1 MPLES
6 GQIFAGYTIVRLV
19 GSGGMGEVY
28 LAQHPRLP
36 RQDALK
42 VLPASFSADD
52 EFRQRF
58 QREADLAATL
68 WHPHIVG
75 LHDRGEFDGRLW
87 ISMDFV
93 DGYDAARLL
102 VDRFPTGMPATDVI
116 EIVTAVADA
125 LDYAHQR
132 LLLHRDIK
140 PANILLTSAERAK
153 RRILLTDFGIARRTD
168 DVNGLTS
175 TNITVGSMSYTAPEQ
190 LMGKKMDGRADQYA
204 LAATAFRL
212 FTGSL
217 MFPHTNPAVVIS
229 HHLNTPP
236 PKLADKRPELAAFD
250 AVMARALA
258 KDPDERYA
266 TCHDFAVAL
275 ADAATTP
282 PVEPTTATPTPPPP
296 TLPPVQ
302 HAAPPVA
309 STPPPP
315 AIASTP
321 QPPTV
326 ASAPPGPPAVSQ
338 SGPPVITAPPGPP
351 GMAHNA
357 APRPPLPRSSGQHP
371 APPVYVSPWT
381 PPPDEPS
388 RSSAFGTPPQ
398 RPPRKGRRR
407 PLVIAGVIVAV
418 LVLVGAGIFGVT
430 RLSASDAAG
439 PAPTTPSTTRSS
451 SPTEPTSTRSSA
463 SPVPTNT
470 RFFTIADYIK
480 ENRIAE
486 TAVHRG
492 DPGAPVITVPMPP
505 GWADGTTRLQ
515 PLPYFAIVHETPGN
529 PDPPWVRTYMS
540 KLEGDIDV
548 QRLIDYAPN
557 ELKNLPGGEL
567 QQNGLGKV
575 DGLDAVQ
582 VRGTYLN
589 EGQRRVVAQTT
600 VVIPTPGGLYLFQ
613 ANGNTAEPFANIL
626 DDAMVAINNETKIA
640 R

>member
-6 GQIFAGYTIVRLV
+6 GQVFAGYTIVRLV

-42 VLPASFSADD
+42 VLPASFSADG

-102 VDRFPTGMPATDVI
+102 VDRHPSGMPPTDVV

-190 LMGKKMDGRADQYA
+190 LMGKPMDGRADQYA

-212 FTGSL
+212 FTGTL
-217 MFPHTNPAVVIS
+217 LFPHTNPAVVIS

-236 PKLADKRPELAAFD
+236 PKLGEKKPELAAFD
-250 AVMARALA
+250 AVMAKALA
-258 KDPDERYA
+258 KDPEARYD

-275 ADAATTP
+275 AEAGNQKVAEARPVLPVPPPAPPAQPIPAMQKQAAP
-282 PVEPTTATPTPPPP
+282 PYVPPPQQSRPQVTPTPSG
-296 TLPPVQ
+296 PPV
-302 HAAPPVA
+302 
-309 STPPPP
+309 
-315 AIASTP
+315 I
-321 QPPTV
+321 
-326 ASAPPGPPAVSQ
+326 SAPPGPPVPPQA
-338 SGPPVITAPPGPP
+338 GPHA
-351 GMAHNA
+351 
-357 APRPPLPRSSGQHP
+357 RPPLPRSQGQHP

-381 PPPDEPS
+381 PPRDEPS
-388 RSSAFGTPPQ
+388 RAAGFGAPPA
-398 RPPRKGRRR
+398 RPKAPGKRR
-407 PLVIAGVIVAV
+407 PLLIAGGIVAV
-418 LVLVGAGIFGVT
+418 LILIGAGIFGLT
-430 RLSASDAAG
+430 RLGGSDPAPSSPPTASDDTS
-439 PAPTTPSTTRSS
+439 TTSTTR
-451 SPTEPTSTRSSA
+451 TSTAEPSA
-463 SPVPTNT
+463 PSNA
-470 RFFTIADYIK
+470 RAFTIADYIR
-480 ENRIAE
+480 ENRIDE
-486 TAVHRG
+486 TNIQRTT
-492 DPGAPVITVPMPP
+492 PGAPVITMPIPP
-505 GWADGTTRLQ
+505 GWSDAGPRR
-515 PLPYFAIVHETPGN
+515 PAWAYSAIIRETPGN
-529 PDPPWVRTYMS
+529 PEPPTVTLLVS
-540 KLEGDIDV
+540 KLEGDVDA
-548 QRLIDYAPN
+548 QRLLEYAPN
-557 ELKNLPGGEL
+557 ELKNLPGYESGGGRKGQL
-567 QQNGLGKV
+567 
-575 DGLDAVQ
+575 DGLDSVH
-582 VRGTYLN
+582 VRGTFLRD
-589 EGQRRVVAQTT
+589 GLRRDIAQTT
-600 VVIPTPGGLYLFQ
+600 ALVPSPNGLFVLQ
-613 ANGNTAEPFANIL
+613 INADVAEPQRQVL
-626 DDAMVAINNETKIA
+626 DEVMGAIDTQTKIS